1 MQKTVINIGDRI
13 DMTHVKSSVR
23 RKLSQDTYASS
34 VLDYDGRRMMR
45 ISAPMFESKLIPVQI
60 EDEYELCIYTSTEL
74 YKTRVKIVRRFREGF
89 CRGCGTSYRAGKV
102 SAAAVF
108 PFGLYAQ
115 DAVPDCFERGTGAS

>member
-74 YKTRVKIVRRFREGF
+74 YKTRVKIVRRFREGKVWIV
-89 CRGCGTSYRAGKV
+89 RSRCGTGLFRARNWRFVILSVRTSLKTRKRWR
-102 SAAAVF
+102 
-108 PFGLYAQ
+108 
-115 DAVPDCFERGTGAS
+115 CT